1 MTVWFSCILEAGQLA
16 LAGARIDFRAYGTGG
31 LYGLRPPEVDL
42 KFPRGVSLDYFHTCI
57 NGLICVY
64 LPCYE

>member
-31 LYGLRPPEVDL
+31 LRAPEFDL
-42 KFPRGVSLDYFHTCI
+42 KFPRGGSLDYFHHLY
-57 NGLICVY
+57 GFICVY